1 MRWFRILLL
10 QLAAPATHKTP
21 IYDKIGRILSR
32 ITHKEPKPTMR
43 VLIIGGGAREHACMW
58 ALLRSPKVE
67 KIYCAPGNPGTS
79 TLAENVPITVDSA
92 DGVHAIARWAWGNH
106 VDLTLVGP
114 ELPLSLGVV
123 DEFQNL
129 KLPIV
134 GPTQAAARIETSKAW
149 ARDFMAR
156 HRIPAPRYVVAP
168 TLAAL
173 QGILAGARYP
183 LVLKADGLAGGKGAL
198 VARSLDEAR
207 AGLRAMLAAGVLG
220 PGREAVVCEEFLTGR
235 EVSALCFTDGKTLWP
250 MPPACDYKRLLDG
263 NTGPLTGGMG
273 AYSPPGWM
281 SERGWQEIAATVLWP
296 AVDGLA
302 AEGCPFQGFLYA
314 GLMLTADGPKVLEF
328 NARLGDPEAQVLLPR
343 LETDFADLLTA
354 IAAGRL
360 SEIRPVWKPDVTCG
374 VVLASDGY
382 PGPVLKG
389 HPISGLGDLQDGVL
403 AFHGGTKFLDPQA
416 PPTLDALERLPST
429 AGLTPEE
436 IADLIPPPP
445 PPRRTLP
452 IMERFV
458 SALAGPKKVPPPP
471 DIDTL
476 LSGPTLVTDGGRVIT
491 IVARGPTL
499 AEARAT
505 AYRNAARVRFEG
517 MQYRHD
523 IGQEG
528 LE

>member
-1 MRWFRILLL
+1 
-10 QLAAPATHKTP
+10 
-21 IYDKIGRILSR
+21 
-32 ITHKEPKPTMR
+32 MR

-67 KIYCAPGNPGTS
+67 KIYCAPGNPGTG
-79 TLAENVPITVDSA
+79 TLAENVPITVDSP

-106 VDLTLVGP
+106 IDLTLVGP

-134 GPTQAAARIETSKAW
+134 GPTKAAARIETSKAW
-149 ARDFMAR
+149 AREFMTR

-168 TLAAL
+168 TLGAL
-173 QGILAGARYP
+173 QGILAQARYP
-183 LVLKADGLAGGKGAL
+183 LVLKADGLAAGKGAL

-207 AGLRAMLAAGVLG
+207 AGLRAMLQGGVLA
-220 PGREAVVCEEFLTGR
+220 PGSETVVCEEFLNGR

-250 MPPACDYKRLLDG
+250 MPPACDYKRLHDG
-263 NTGPLTGGMG
+263 DSGPMTGGMG
-273 AYSPPGWM
+273 AYSPPGWIP
-281 SERGWQEIAATVLWP
+281 ERTWQEIATTVLWP

-314 GLMLTADGPKVLEF
+314 GLMLTADGPRVLEF

-343 LETDFADLLTA
+343 LETDFADVLTA

-360 SEIRPVWKPDVTCG
+360 SETRPAWKAEATCG

-389 HPISGLGDLQDGVL
+389 HPISGLGDLQDGVI
-403 AFHGGTKFLDPQA
+403 AFHGGTKVHDPQA
-416 PPTLDALERLPST
+416 PPTLDTLDRLPST

-452 IMERFV
+452 IGDRFIA
-458 SALAGPKKVPPPP
+458 ALAGPKKAPPPP

-491 IVARGPTL
+491 VVARGASV

-505 AYRNAARVRFEG
+505 AYRNVGRIRFEG

-523 IGQEG
+523 IGQE
-528 LE
+528 

>member
-1 MRWFRILLL
+1 
-10 QLAAPATHKTP
+10 
-21 IYDKIGRILSR
+21 
-32 ITHKEPKPTMR
+32 
-43 VLIIGGGAREHACMW
+43 MW
-58 ALLRSPKVE
+58 ALIRSPKVE

-79 TLAENVPITVDSA
+79 TLAENVPITVDSPE
-92 DGVHAIARWAWGNH
+92 GVHAIARWAWNNNI
-106 VDLTLVGP
+106 DLTIVGP

-134 GPTQAAARIETSKAW
+134 GPTKAAARIETSKAW

-156 HRIPAPRYVVAP
+156 HRIPTPRYVVAP
-168 TLAAL
+168 TLQAL
-173 QGILAGARYP
+173 QGILAQARYP

-198 VARSLDEAR
+198 VVRSLDEAK
-207 AGLRAMLAAGVLG
+207 AGLRAMLAGGVLG
-220 PGREAVVCEEFLTGR
+220 PGHEAVVCEEFLTGR

-263 NTGPLTGGMG
+263 DNGPMTGGMG
-273 AYSPPGWM
+273 AYSPPGWI
-281 SERGWQEIAATVLWP
+281 SDAAWQEIAATILWP

-314 GLMLTADGPKVLEF
+314 GLMITADGPKVLEF

-343 LETDFADLLTA
+343 LDSDFADLMTA
-354 IAAGRL
+354 IAGGRL
-360 SEIRPVWKPDVTCG
+360 SEVRPVWKAEATCG

-389 HPISGLGDLQDGVL
+389 HPISGLGDLQQGVI
-403 AFHGGTKFLDPQA
+403 AFHGGTRFLDPQA
-416 PPTLDALERLPST
+416 APTIDALERLPST

-445 PPRRTLP
+445 PPPRVLP
-452 IMERFV
+452 IRERFIL
-458 SALAGPKKVPPPP
+458 ALAGPRKTPPPP

-491 IVARGPTL
+491 IVGHGATL

-505 AYRNAARVRFEG
+505 AYRNVERVRFEG
-517 MQYRHD
+517 MQYRRD
-523 IGQEG
+523 IGQEP
-528 LE
+528 EAER